1 MILVC
6 AIVPALIL
14 CLALLYIMLLRRFYL
29 VKAKLPVLGIRGVL
43 DRTEGRGRV
52 LTKDAA

>member
-14 CLALLYIMLLRRFYL
+14 CLAILYIMLLRRFYL
-29 VKAKLPVLGIRGVL
+29 VLSLIHI
-43 DRTEGRGRV
+43 
-52 LTKDAA
+52 